1 MNEGRKKTLR
11 LLGLESLEP
20 EFKGDPQ
27 LSCRFCS
34 LKRPQVQEVGAMHSF
49 YAGIRSVS
57 LSKRI
62 TSLRRNQLNGSTG
75 KTARE
80 VFFQARATLAAIM
93 A

>member
-1 MNEGRKKTLR
+1 MNKGVWGKRKKLR
-11 LLGLESLEP
+11 LLGPESLEP

-62 TSLRRNQLNGSTG
+62 TSLRRNQLNGSIG

-80 VFFQARATLAAIM
+80 VFF
-93 A
+93 

>member
-1 MNEGRKKTLR
+1 
-11 LLGLESLEP
+11 
-20 EFKGDPQ
+20 
-27 LSCRFCS
+27 
-34 LKRPQVQEVGAMHSF
+34 MHSF

-62 TSLRRNQLNGSTG
+62 TSLRRNQLNGNTG
-75 KTARE
+75 KMAME

>member
-1 MNEGRKKTLR
+1 MEGWKTGGNCENGVGGRGMRGDEGEKELR

-27 LSCRFCS
+27 LSRRFCS
-34 LKRPQVQEVGAMHSF
+34 LKRPHQLEAGAMHGF

-62 TSLRRNQLNGSTG
+62 TSLRRN
-75 KTARE
+75 
-80 VFFQARATLAAIM
+80 
-93 A
+93 